1 MTYDLIQTL
10 GGTQTSR
17 ASANDENVNG
27 TKGIGLDG
35 SLEGVEEGNVHV
47 GVGHPA
53 LKEVLEAG
61 HAFESLA
68 SDVQHRRKPSSS
80 RLQETGEGGRG

>member
-27 TKGIGLDG
+27 TKGIGLEG
-35 SLEGVEEGNVHV
+35 SLEGG
-47 GVGHPA
+47 
-53 LKEVLEAG
+53 
-61 HAFESLA
+61 
-68 SDVQHRRKPSSS
+68 
-80 RLQETGEGGRG
+80 